1 MTEAVMSGGAG
12 VLPAEVQASAPG
24 AGGVDAGSPES
35 AVESDGGQGRGGL
48 TTIDFVLV
56 ALVALIVST
65 VVMFTG
71 WYFLGQKQSFAV
83 IDLPGIVEIEQL
95 QFQANLM
102 KDGVSD
108 RDRAAEYERVKS
120 FGTRLEA
127 AIDQVRKS
135 CNCMIFTRGA
145 VVGQTKDVTGEVK
158 AALGSDKINVEELK
172 ARVQRD
178 VQRSIPDITPRK

>member
-1 MTEAVMSGGAG
+1 MTAAVVNGEAG
-12 VLPAEVQASAPG
+12 VVPAAVQASAPE
-24 AGGVDAGSPES
+24 AGGVDGGSTVAGS
-35 AVESDGGQGRGGL
+35 ESDGGQGRGL

-65 VVMFTG
+65 VVMFVG
-71 WYFLGQKQSFAV
+71 WYFVGQKQSFAV
-83 IDLPGIVEIEQL
+83 IDLPGIVEVEQL

-108 RDRAAEYERVKS
+108 RDRAVEYERVKS

-127 AIDQVRKS
+127 AIDQVRKN
-135 CNCMIFTRGA
+135 CNCIIFTRGA
-145 VVGQTKDVTGEVK
+145 FVGQTKDVTNDVK
-158 AALGSDKINVEELK
+158 VALGSDKINVEELK

-178 VQRSIPDITPRK
+178 VQRSMPDITPRK